1 MEMEFRRH
9 TELSTTLGF
18 MAKKVGLYDMKIFFY
33 IGYSEVVTCDG
44 QGSEKNTIESDGA
57 STEGVKFLE
66 LISWGLVWLR
76 ICGFPRVV

>member
-18 MAKKVGLYDMKIFFY
+18 MAKKVGLYDMEIFFY

-44 QGSEKNTIESDGA
+44 QGSEKM
-57 STEGVKFLE
+57 L
-66 LISWGLVWLR
+66 
-76 ICGFPRVV
+76 